1 MELAETLK
9 ILIPA
14 ALSFVVG
21 IGITPIL
28 TYYLYRYKA
37 WKKAS
42 GKKAL
47 DGSVAEVF
55 NTLHKDTES
64 KTTPRMGGIVIWV
77 SVAITALILA
87 LIAEINP
94 ALSDLSFI
102 SRGQTW
108 IPLACLLLGGLAGMI
123 DDLLEIRQSSNFSK
137 GLSLPIRLSIVSV
150 LALGVGW
157 WFYTRLAVTSV
168 SIPFDGLLPLGIF
181 IVPLFVIIAAAVYA
195 SGVIDGIDGL
205 AGGVFALIFGAYS
218 AIAFVYGQY
227 DLAAFGS
234 AVTGG
239 LLAFLWFNVPP
250 ARFYMSETGS
260 MGLTLALSVMA
271 FMTDA
276 LVGGVGISLLP
287 LVGIVLVATVLSN
300 MLQVLSKKLRKKK
313 LFRIAPLHHHFEALG
328 WPREKVVMRYWII
341 TAIAAVM
348 GIVLAAVA

>member
-9 ILIPA
+9 LLVPA
-14 ALSFVVG
+14 ALSFIVG

-55 NTLHKDTES
+55 NSLHKDTET

-77 SVAITALILA
+77 SVFITALVLA
-87 LIAEINP
+87 LVAEITP
-94 ALSDLSFI
+94 SLADLSFI

-123 DDLLEIRQSSNFSK
+123 DDLLEIRESKGFSK

-157 WFYTRLAVTSV
+157 WFHSRLDVVSV
-168 SIPFDGLLPLGIF
+168 SIPFDGVLILGAL
-181 IVPLFVIIAAAVYA
+181 IVPLFVLIAAAVYA

-260 MGLTLALSVMA
+260 MGLTLTIAVMA
-271 FMTDA
+271 FMTDS

-287 LVGIVLVATVLSN
+287 IVGIVLVATVLSN
-300 MLQVLSKKLRKKK
+300 MLQVLSKKIRKKK

-341 TAIAAVM
+341 TAVAAVV
-348 GIVLAAVA
+348 GIVLATVA